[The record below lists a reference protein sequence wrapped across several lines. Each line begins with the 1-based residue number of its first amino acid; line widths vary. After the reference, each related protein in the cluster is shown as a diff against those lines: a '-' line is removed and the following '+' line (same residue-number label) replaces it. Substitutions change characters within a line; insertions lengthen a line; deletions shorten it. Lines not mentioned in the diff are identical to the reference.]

1 VDLELNLT
9 TESVEQAWPAAPL
22 CVEPQTSIRE
32 VLERMSVQCRGS
44 VLICRN
50 RVLEG
55 IFTERDALAAMA
67 NLAKDPSTVNLDAP
81 IESVMIHEPHT
92 LKNGATVASAI
103 QQMSSGGYRRLPIV
117 DQQGYPTGVFQV
129 KGLIHYLVE
138 HFPQSVY
145 NLPPKPQTLMQERD
159 GA

>member
-1 VDLELNLT
+1 
-9 TESVEQAWPAAPL
+9 
-22 CVEPQTSIRE
+22 
-32 VLERMSVQCRGS
+32 MHCRGS

-50 RVLEG
+50 RVLDG
-55 IFTERDALAAMA
+55 IFTERDALAVMA
-67 NLAKDPSTVNLDAP
+67 DLAKNSTKVDLDAP
-81 IESVMIHEPHT
+81 IESIMIRKPHA
-92 LKNGATVASAI
+92 LKIGAPVASAI

-117 DQQGYPTGVFQV
+117 DDQGHPTGVVQV